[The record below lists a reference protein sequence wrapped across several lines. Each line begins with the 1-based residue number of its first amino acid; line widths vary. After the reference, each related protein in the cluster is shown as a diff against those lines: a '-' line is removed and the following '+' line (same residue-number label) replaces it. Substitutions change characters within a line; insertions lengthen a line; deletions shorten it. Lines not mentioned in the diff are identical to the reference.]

1 MAESDKLRALFEEQ
15 FAGRCP
21 RCQGSRWVVEDGVAR
36 RCDCF
41 ERELAGH
48 RRDFAAIPPSY
59 QRCTIDRFTPQNKN
73 QQDAKLFVEK
83 FIKNF
88 ETPEVWGRGILFRG
102 PVGVGKTHLAVAVL
116 QALIERG
123 FTGKFYNFVHLIEEI
138 KKSFEP
144 DAEQVEARLFHH
156 LRQCQV
162 VVLDEL
168 GATRPSEF
176 VFVKLYDIINSCFD
190 RKISV
195 LFTTNYGD
203 RLETAPRRQAAAADY
218 DSIAVVT
225 ERSAPPPAAAGY
237 ILAERVTQRLYS
249 RIMER
254 CTDVI
259 LDGPDFRLRH
269 KQAAR

>member
-1 MAESDKLRALFEEQ
+1 MAESDKLRELFEAQ
-15 FAGRCP
+15 FTSSCP
-21 RCQGSRWVVEDGVAR
+21 RCQGSRWVVDGGVAR

-41 ERELAGH
+41 ERELAAH
-48 RRDFAAIPPSY
+48 RREFAAIPASY
-59 QRCTIDRFTPQNKN
+59 QRCTIERFTPQNKN
-73 QQDAKLFVEK
+73 QQDAKLFVDK

-102 PVGVGKTHLAVAVL
+102 SVGVGKTHLAVAVL

-203 RLETAPRRQAAAADY
+203 RLETATRRAAAGADY

-225 ERSAPPPAAAGY
+225 ERSGPLPAAAGY

-269 KQAAR
+269 KQAGR